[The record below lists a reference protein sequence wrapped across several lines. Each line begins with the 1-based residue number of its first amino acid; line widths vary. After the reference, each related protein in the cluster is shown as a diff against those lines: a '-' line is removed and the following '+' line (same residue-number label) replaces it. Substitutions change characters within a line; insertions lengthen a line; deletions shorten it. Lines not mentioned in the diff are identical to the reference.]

1 MRLPKDARWF
11 QIAFLATFL
20 AWVLAFFALPLLFWA
35 SPAAVALWGL
45 SLAFEAALMAAAA
58 LFFAMSLAQLL
69 PAIAA
74 SAGFYLLARTMASI
88 QAIAT
93 GPHRDESTA
102 DRIARWAVDAV
113 ALLFPRLDGVTRT
126 EWLLY
131 GTPAAGAYAT
141 ALGGLAVYGLLLI
154 AAGLFDFHRRSA

>member
-1 MRLPKDARWF
+1 
-11 QIAFLATFL
+11 
-20 AWVLAFFALPLLFWA
+20 
-35 SPAAVALWGL
+35 
-45 SLAFEAALMAAAA
+45 MAAAA

-74 SAGFYLLARTMASI
+74 SAAFYLLARTMASI

-93 GPHRDESTA
+93 GPHRDASSA
-102 DRIARWAVDAV
+102 DRVARWAVDGV
-113 ALLFPRLDGVTRT
+113 ALLFPRLDSVTRT

-131 GTPAAGAYAT
+131 GTPQAGAYAA
-141 ALGGLAVYGLLLI
+141 ALGALAVYGLLLI

>member
-1 MRLPKDARWF
+1 
-11 QIAFLATFL
+11 
-20 AWVLAFFALPLLFWA
+20 
-35 SPAAVALWGL
+35 
-45 SLAFEAALMAAAA
+45 MAAAT

-93 GPHRDESTA
+93 GPYRDESTA
-102 DRIARWAVDAV
+102 DRIARSAVDAV
-113 ALLFPRLDGVTRT
+113 ALLFPRLDSVTRT

-131 GTPAAGAYAT
+131 GPPSAAAYAT
-141 ALGGLAVYGLLLI
+141 ALGGLAVYGVLLL